1 MALGWIWGHPWCRG
15 TLRGK
20 RGAWRRSR
28 RRTWRHASCF
38 CVAGVALD
46 NIDLPFAW
54 QAWHLATSTC
64 LLRGRRGTYGTGLDL
79 VAHLVPLVARD
90 IAPLC
95 VAGVALG
102 DIDLPFCVAGVAP
115 SHIHAAYAW
124 QAWHLL
130 THNSFTHIT
139 CTQLCHTHTT
149 YIRTHGTTLLPTH
162 TCSETSYRIT
172 DVECIARAKTLQLNL
187 TGMVWWLEVRNCARK
202 SFYILARR
210 IYLFWCSSVR
220 LRKPYSSLKT
230 VGKTTCRFLA

>member
-139 CTQLCHTHTT
+139 CTQLCHTHTQLI
-149 YIRTHGTTLLPTH
+149 YAHTHNFVTH
-162 TCSETSYRIT
+162 THLLRNILSNYWCGMHRTCKNTSVKPDRNGLMIGSEKLCEEIFLHPCSKDLLVLMQLGQI
-172 DVECIARAKTLQLNL
+172 AKTVQ
-187 TGMVWWLEVRNCARK
+187 
-202 SFYILARR
+202 
-210 IYLFWCSSVR
+210 
-220 LRKPYSSLKT
+220 
-230 VGKTTCRFLA
+230 